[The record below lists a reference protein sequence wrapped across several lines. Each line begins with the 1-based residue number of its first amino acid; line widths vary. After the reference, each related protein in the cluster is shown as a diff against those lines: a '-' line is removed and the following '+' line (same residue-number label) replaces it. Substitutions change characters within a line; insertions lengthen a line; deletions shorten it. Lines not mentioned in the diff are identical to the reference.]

1 MDGKSTMMSLSHY
14 SRDVHTTVIVIAVVV
29 VVVPFRN
36 SNGVQPA
43 YDLLHWEYT
52 NHSMLVV
59 LHTMMVVS
67 LSCWWWY

>member
-14 SRDVHTTVIVIAVVV
+14 SRDVHTTVVVIAVVA

-43 YDLLHWEYT
+43 YDLLHWEYKYT
-52 NHSMLVV
+52 NHSMLVI

-67 LSCWWWY
+67 LSWW